1 MDRIRA
7 CPGLLSNL
15 TAGVPSFFLSTP
27 CHCHMVTGKNDSG
40 LGQACRILPEDFRGA
55 GNAQVRQLAWTGEVV
70 HVCGLAGGPPS
81 VLAGALA
88 DRLLVA
94 RGGPSEAC
102 KVGSALLPP

>member
-1 MDRIRA
+1 M
-7 CPGLLSNL
+7 LS
-15 TAGVPSFFLSTP
+15 
-27 CHCHMVTGKNDSG
+27 K
-40 LGQACRILPEDFRGA
+40 DFIGA
-55 GNAQVRQLAWTGEVV
+55 GNAQVSQLAWTGEVV

-102 KVGSALLPP
+102 KVTSVIIFSG